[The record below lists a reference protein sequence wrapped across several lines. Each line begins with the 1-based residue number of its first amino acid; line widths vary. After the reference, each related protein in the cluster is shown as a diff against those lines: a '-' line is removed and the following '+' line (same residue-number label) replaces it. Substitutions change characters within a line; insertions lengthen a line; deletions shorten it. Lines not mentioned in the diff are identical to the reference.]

1 MMGKRHTMIAM
12 ELWTIMVHEDFE
24 VVGFSRV
31 LMWILEI
38 FSLHFLDE
46 DSDEAVLGREQI

>member
-1 MMGKRHTMIAM
+1 MIAM